1 MYCIVVILNV
11 SPLGLTNILSKC
23 YINGSFR
30 VKFRFMRG
38 YIKFPFSSL
47 LLGTI
52 FYRLNSQFFTMNFAI
67 VIFGTMLLATS
78 IIASPLTSQRQ
89 ADGEIHRSIQ
99 APRRTVRPHYP
110 GTSEV
115 LYRNEKSQE
124 TYSSN
129 WAGAVLIGTGYTWVS
144 GEITVP
150 TPQLP
155 SGANSYTNYCASAWV
170 GIDGDTCSKA
180 ILQTGIDFCI
190 KGGSKSYSAW
200 YEWYPDYAHDFTNIL
215 ISARNVIK
223 MTVNATSKSSGSSTI
238 ENLSTGESVTRIF
251 RNGLGGDL
259 CEFNAE
265 WVVEDFSVNNAL
277 VPFANFGTVVFSNA
291 VASRGGNTYGP
302 SGATIMDIYQ
312 DRILTSSSV
321 TRNTVTISYMY

>member
-1 MYCIVVILNV
+1 MCEVYIHVLISNV
-11 SPLGLTNILSKC
+11 
-23 YINGSFR
+23 
-30 VKFRFMRG
+30 
-38 YIKFPFSSL
+38 SSL

-52 FYRLNSQFFTMNFAI
+52 IYRLNSHFFTMNFAI
-67 VIFGTMLLATS
+67 TIFGAMVLATS
-78 IIASPLTSQRQ
+78 VIASPLTSQRHV
-89 ADGEIHRSIQ
+89 DGEIHRSTQ
-99 APRRTVRPHYP
+99 VPRRTVRPHNP

-115 LYRNEKSQE
+115 LYLNQTSQE

-150 TPQLP
+150 IPQLP

-170 GIDGDTCSKA
+170 GIDGDTCRTA

-190 KGGSKSYSAW
+190 KGGSTSYSAW
-200 YEWYPDYAHDFTNIL
+200 YEWYPDYAHDFSNVQ
-215 ISARNVIK
+215 ISAGNVIK
-223 MTVNATSKSSGSSTI
+223 MTVNATSRSSGSATV
-238 ENLSTGESVTRIF
+238 ENLSTGASVTHIF

-265 WVVEDFSVNNAL
+265 WIVEDFSVNNAL
-277 VPFANFGTVVFSNA
+277 APFANFGTVVFSNA
-291 VASRGGNTYGP
+291 VASRGGDTYGP

-321 TRNTVTISYMY
+321 TGDTVTISYMY

>member
-1 MYCIVVILNV
+1 
-11 SPLGLTNILSKC
+11 
-23 YINGSFR
+23 
-30 VKFRFMRG
+30 
-38 YIKFPFSSL
+38 
-47 LLGTI
+47 
-52 FYRLNSQFFTMNFAI
+52 MNFAI
-67 VIFGTMLLATS
+67 AIFGATLLATS

-89 ADGEIHRSIQ
+89 ADGEVHRSTQ
-99 APRRTVRPHYP
+99 APRRTVRPYYP

-115 LYRNEKSQE
+115 LYLNQTSQE

-150 TPQLP
+150 IPQLP

-170 GIDGDTCSKA
+170 GIDGDTCSTA

-190 KGGSKSYSAW
+190 QGRSTSYSAW
-200 YEWYPDYAHDFTNIL
+200 YEWYPDYAHDFTNIQ
-215 ISARNVIK
+215 ISAGNVIK
-223 MTVNATSKSSGSSTI
+223 MTANATSRSSGSATV
-238 ENLSTGESVTRIF
+238 ENLSTGESVTHIF
-251 RNGLGGDL
+251 RNGIGGDL

-265 WVVEDFSVNNAL
+265 WIVEDFSVNNAL
-277 VPFANFGTVVFSNA
+277 APFANFGTVVFSNA
-291 VASRGGNTYGP
+291 VTSRGGDTYGP

-321 TRNTVTISYMY
+321 IGNTVTISYIY